1 MLELKN
7 ISTGYGKEA
16 VIKEASTTFE
26 KGKVTGIIGVNGCG
40 KSTLLKAIVGTLP
53 IFDGEITLDE
63 REAYTMSRKEI
74 AQRIAYLSQEK
85 NTPDMTAFQMV
96 LHGRFPY
103 LSYPH
108 RYTEND
114 RRIAENSLRAV
125 GISRFAQTPL
135 SDLSGGIRQMVY
147 IAMALAQDTD
157 YILFD
162 EPTTYLDIT
171 HQLELFKI
179 LKGLADSGKGIVAVM
194 HDLLFAFEFCD
205 EIAVIHNGTVI
216 TKSKPCE
223 LCNSSIIQEIFNVQI
238 KELNGKYFYDV

>member
-16 VIKEASTTFE
+16 VIKETSTTFE

-40 KSTLLKAIVGTLP
+40 KSTLLKAIVGMLP

-114 RRIAENSLRAV
+114 RRIAENSLKAV

-135 SDLSGGIRQMVY
+135 SDL
-147 IAMALAQDTD
+147 
-157 YILFD
+157 
-162 EPTTYLDIT
+162 
-171 HQLELFKI
+171 
-179 LKGLADSGKGIVAVM
+179 
-194 HDLLFAFEFCD
+194 
-205 EIAVIHNGTVI
+205 
-216 TKSKPCE
+216 
-223 LCNSSIIQEIFNVQI
+223 
-238 KELNGKYFYDV
+238 